1 MKFIYHLFS
10 RVFSTN
16 IDQLFRHNRTHTG
29 EKRFKCS
36 VCSKAFSR
44 SDNFKKHKRSHVEG
58 TFSIKKRKYKRKL
71 NAIINDLNNSANNAN
86 NGKIL
91 PEEILNNAKE
101 NTGSANVRKL
111 KNQKEWK
118 VPSTND
124 GSVFKDNTNSNFQN
138 GNSNGN
144 LIHPMMQIASQY
156 NIPSEYNNY
165 PSNQFMPDENK
176 I

>member
-1 MKFIYHLFS
+1 M
-10 RVFSTN
+10 
-16 IDQLFRHNRTHTG
+16 FRHNRTHTG

-124 GSVFKDNTNSNFQN
+124 DSTNTVFKDNTNGNFQN

-144 LIHPMMQIASQY
+144 FLHPMMQIASQY

>member
-1 MKFIYHLFS
+1 M
-10 RVFSTN
+10 
-16 IDQLFRHNRTHTG
+16 
-29 EKRFKCS
+29 
-36 VCSKAFSR
+36 
-44 SDNFKKHKRSHVEG
+44 EG

-111 KNQKEWK
+111 KNQNEWK
-118 VPSTND
+118 VPNTND
-124 GSVFKDNTNSNFQN
+124 GSTNTVFKDNTNSNFQN
-138 GNSNGN
+138 GN
-144 LIHPMMQIASQY
+144 LLHPMMQIASQY

-165 PSNQFMPDENK
+165 PSNQFIPKENK

>member
-1 MKFIYHLFS
+1 M
-10 RVFSTN
+10 
-16 IDQLFRHNRTHTG
+16 
-29 EKRFKCS
+29 
-36 VCSKAFSR
+36 
-44 SDNFKKHKRSHVEG
+44 EG

-124 GSVFKDNTNSNFQN
+124 GSTNTVFKDNATNSNFQN
-138 GNSNGN
+138 GN
-144 LIHPMMQIASQY
+144 LLHPMMQIASQY
-156 NIPSEYNNY
+156 NIPSDYNN
-165 PSNQFMPDENK
+165 QLMLEENNTST
-176 I
+176 